1 MREIKKV
8 SSTVIVDKKQ
18 NAITVT
24 NELCSLSN
32 SKENEHKITVR
43 LSAILV
49 DTLKN
54 IIASNK
60 AGGNF
65 EYTNVSDL
73 LRRALEAYK
82 NGMSL
87 VVQRIKDKKKETSFR
102 VSKELKDFYF
112 SLPQNTKSEI
122 IERAVN
128 TFIKHKM

>member
-1 MREIKKV
+1 MRDIKKI
-8 SSTVIVDKKQ
+8 SSISTREEKQ
-18 NAITVT
+18 TNFT
-24 NELCSLSN
+24 NEFSSSGN
-32 SKENEHKITVR
+32 TKENEYKITIR
-43 LSAILV
+43 LSEMLIN
-49 DTLKN
+49 TLKN

-82 NGMSL
+82 DGMSL
-87 VVQRIKDKKKETSFR
+87 IVQREKDKKIETSFR
-102 VSKELKDFYF
+102 VSKELKDFY
-112 SLPQNTKSEI
+112 LNIQNNTKSEI